1 MPELLADADSRKDR
15 WHPSPQ
21 LTCIFIC
28 QEKSSQSQ
36 AARSRARII
45 LPPTK
50 VLEPFGDTRSS
61 DGLESS
67 DVTVNIRIEAV
78 MVKI

>member
-21 LTCIFIC
+21 L
-28 QEKSSQSQ
+28 
-36 AARSRARII
+36 
-45 LPPTK
+45 TK